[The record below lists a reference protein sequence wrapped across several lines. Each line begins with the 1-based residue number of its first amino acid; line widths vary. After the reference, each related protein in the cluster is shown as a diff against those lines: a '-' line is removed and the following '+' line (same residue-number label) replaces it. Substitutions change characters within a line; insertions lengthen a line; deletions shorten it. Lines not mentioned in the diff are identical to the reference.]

1 MYSFMSR
8 QRGMGRATARA
19 AAMLSL
25 AAFAAGALHQC
36 TSAPPTV
43 SGTIVAE
50 ETHAASRVGGRVAR
64 VAVAEG
70 SSVIAGQVLVEL
82 DAPELEARRAAVAAA
97 LEELRAGSRPQE
109 VTAAKSDADA
119 ISADLET
126 ARSDLKRARDLF
138 KQNAIPASERDR
150 AASRVTALEK
160 GLAAARARRD
170 LLTSGP
176 REQTIAQAE
185 ARLAEADAQ
194 VAETVLRS
202 PGAFVVETVNVKAGE
217 VALPGQR
224 LVTLV
229 DPAALSVCVYVPETW
244 LGHIR
249 DGEEVRLRVDSF
261 SGRDFRGT
269 VEKVAR
275 SAEFTPRNVQ
285 TAGDRIRQVF
295 GVTLRLA
302 PGQEGL
308 RAGMA
313 ADALFAGVQP
323 EAK

>member
-1 MYSFMSR
+1 MNCSMTR
-8 QRGMGRATARA
+8 QERMGRTAA
-19 AAMLSL
+19 LVAL
-25 AAFAAGALHQC
+25 AAIGVGALQQC
-36 TSAPPTV
+36 ESGAPMV

-50 ETHAASRVGGRVAR
+50 ETHVASRVGGRVAR

-70 SSVIAGQVLVEL
+70 SSVTAGQVLIEL

-97 LEELRAGSRPQE
+97 LEELREGSRPQE

-119 ISADLET
+119 ISSELET

-176 REQTIAQAE
+176 RELTIAQAE
-185 ARLAEADAQ
+185 ARLAEAEAQ
-194 VAETVLRS
+194 IGETVLRS

-217 VALPGQR
+217 VAVPGQR

-249 DGEEVRLRVDSF
+249 EGEEVCVRVDSF
-261 SGRDFRGT
+261 PGRDFKGT
-269 VEKVAR
+269 VERIAR

-285 TAGDRIRQVF
+285 TVGDRIRQVF
-295 GVTLRLA
+295 GVTLRIP

-313 ADALFAGVQP
+313 ADALFAGVP
-323 EAK
+323 PAPK